1 MNQKS
6 NNPGRGKVFIL
17 SLHGAEIVFLPETNE
32 IVSVLKSNATEP
44 SALPTTEAA
53 VRESGKQAG

>member
-17 SLHGAEIVFLPETNE
+17 SLRSAEIVFLPETNE
-32 IVSVLKSNATEP
+32 IVSVLKSSATEP
-44 SALPTTEAA
+44 SAVPASETA
-53 VRESGKQAG
+53 VRESGKAAT